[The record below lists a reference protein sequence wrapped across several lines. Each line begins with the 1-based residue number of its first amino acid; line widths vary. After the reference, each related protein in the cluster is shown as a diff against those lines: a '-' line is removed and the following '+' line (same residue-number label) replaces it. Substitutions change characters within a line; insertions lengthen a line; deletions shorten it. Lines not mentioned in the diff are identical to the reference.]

1 MFDYFKL
8 KIRNEI
14 INKYFFLSKR
24 IFPGTE
30 KKKKFLLYDIKLLL
44 LDDKFLLQL
53 EKNRTIQICL
63 F

>member
-14 INKYFFLSKR
+14 INKYFF
-24 IFPGTE
+24 FPKE
-30 KKKKFLLYDIKLLL
+30 FSQVQKKKKNFLLYDIKLLL